1 MIKELTEFE
10 CLREARKTYSSFLTL
25 PKAIKFLKFEY
36 DWDVVII
43 KSEYPYISKVVCDR
57 YNVTQKEMQ
66 FMKELQESGEVNMF
80 MCIDIVQIRLLLNY
94 DEAKNVVTT
103 YLTHYDEIY
112 FSENILIKS

>member
-10 CLREARKTYSSFLTL
+10 CLREAGKTYSSFLTL

-36 DWDVVII
+36 GWDVVII

-80 MCIDIVQIRLLLNY
+80 ASGNIVQTRLLLDY
-94 DEAKNVVTT
+94 KEAKNVVIT

-112 FSENILIKS
+112 FPENILIN